1 MTPLIAHP
9 KEGPVEE
16 KANLTDIFDLSFTK
30 FVTPIVIKVA
40 FIIVMVIAGLG
51 WLGAI
56 FAGFGSSFWGGIGGF
71 IFGGLFFL
79 MIVLLYR
86 IMFELVMVIF
96 AIKRNTDRLP

>member
-1 MTPLIAHP
+1 
-9 KEGPVEE
+9 VEE
-16 KANLTDIFDLSFTK
+16 KANLSDIFDLTFTK

-40 FIIVMVIAGLG
+40 FIVVMLVAGLV

-56 FAGFGSSFWGGIGGF
+56 FAGFQSGFWGGIGGL
-71 IFGGLFFL
+71 IFGGLGFL